1 MLQEASQNAVYK
13 LKSTYSY
20 IQDNSGKK
28 VESYKNSPTLSLVP
42 TIAVTTEKTS
52 SKTTTKTSTIQMFQ
66 DILKYT
72 RSLTHTK
79 SENKQDF
86 EFICSNQ
93 IRKKTTLE

>member
-52 SKTTTKTSTIQMFQ
+52 SKT
-66 DILKYT
+66 
-72 RSLTHTK
+72 H
-79 SENKQDF
+79 N
-86 EFICSNQ
+86 
-93 IRKKTTLE
+93 